1 MAKQIKHT
9 DRPYPFNLL
18 EAMHELNPMIPVD
31 LENLPSDFKGSINYI
46 LTEKLTDRERGIFKF
61 RFQHRLTLKQ
71 ISESLGVCTE
81 RVRQCEERALRKL
94 ACSIHANYIIH
105 GVKKMTA
112 GDYYF
117 SFKPKDLFK
126 NDGTYVNI
134 AEDGFIKKTIQQ
146 YGFLDE
152 IPIENL
158 GLSTYIV
165 NQLIKAGISSS
176 GDLMEKESAEE
187 IKKIKGIGNKCTIYI
202 LKAIAILESEKRDR
216 ENSGVKGIPIVE
228 LDLSIRS
235 YNALM
240 RYGVRKL
247 GDIWDWEEEDYYKVK
262 NMGKKCV
269 DEMMKIVSFY
279 KEKEMEAD
287 QC

>member
-1 MAKQIKHT
+1 MAKQIKNM

-31 LENLPSDFKGSINYI
+31 LEYLPSDFKGSINYI
-46 LTEKLTDRERGIFKF
+46 LTEKLTDRERDIFKF
-61 RFQHRLTLKQ
+61 RFQHHLTLKQ
-71 ISESLGVCTE
+71 IGESLGICTE

-117 SFKPKDLFK
+117 SFKPRDIFE

-146 YGFLDE
+146 YEFLDE

-176 GDLMEKESAEE
+176 GDLMEKESADE

-202 LKAIAILESEKRDR
+202 LKIIAILESEKRDR
-216 ENSGVKGIPIVE
+216 ENSGVKGTPIVE

-269 DEMMKIVSFY
+269 DEMMKIVTFY
-279 KEKEMEAD
+279 KEKEMEAET
-287 QC
+287 C

>member
-1 MAKQIKHT
+1 MAKQIKNT

-18 EAMHELNPMIPVD
+18 EAMRELNPMIPVD
-31 LENLPSDFKGSINYI
+31 LEYLPSDFKGSINYI
-46 LTEKLTDRERGIFKF
+46 LTEKLTDRERDIFNF
-61 RFQHRLTLKQ
+61 RFQHHLTLKQ
-71 ISESLGVCTE
+71 IGESLGICTE

-94 ACSIHANYIIH
+94 ACSIYANYIIH

-117 SFKPKDLFK
+117 FK

-134 AEDGFIKKTIQQ
+134 EEDGFIKKTIQQ
-146 YGFLDE
+146 YELLDE

-165 NQLIKAGISSS
+165 KQLIKAGISSS
-176 GDLMEKESAEE
+176 GDLMEKESIKE
-187 IKKIKGIGNKCTIYI
+187 IKKIKGIGNISAFYI
-202 LKAIAILESEKRDR
+202 LKIIASLKSEKRDR
-216 ENSGVKGIPIVE
+216 ENSGVKGTPIVE

-247 GDIWDWEEEDYYKVK
+247 GDIWDWEEKDYYKVK

-279 KEKEMEAD
+279 KEKEMEAET
-287 QC
+287 C